1 MPNVLS
7 LRDLVLRPDRMD
19 ETVPPTHTVRI
30 PTLRGSIPELS
41 LRKVGIG
48 TKFESFIISAQSRN
62 RGQSKNKCIF
72 LFFIISV
79 HCQFI

>member
-1 MPNVLS
+1 MGVRQTWTDRDEAGDYVVPNVLS

-19 ETVPPTHTVRI
+19 ETVPPPPHTHTHSKN
-30 PTLRGSIPELS
+30 LLLS
-41 LRKVGIG
+41 LRKVGIED
-48 TKFESFIISAQSRN
+48 KVRINVF
-62 RGQSKNKCIF
+62 F

>member
-7 LRDLVLRPDRMD
+7 PRDLVSRPDRMD
-19 ETVPPTHTVRI
+19 ETVPHTHTHTHKVRI

-48 TKFESFIISAQSRN
+48 TKLKSFIIPAQSRN
-62 RGQSKNKCIF
+62 RRHSKNICIF
-72 LFFIISV
+72 FIF
-79 HCQFI
+79 HYF